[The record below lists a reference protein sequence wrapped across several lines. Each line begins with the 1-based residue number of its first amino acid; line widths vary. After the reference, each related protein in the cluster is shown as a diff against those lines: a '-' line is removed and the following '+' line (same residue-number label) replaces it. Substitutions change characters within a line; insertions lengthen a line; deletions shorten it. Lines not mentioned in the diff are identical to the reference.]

1 MNKKALALW
10 FFKLVLAGLYLMMAI
25 PKFGANEITIH
36 IFTTLGVE
44 PWGRYLTGAIEL
56 SVFVLILIPATAI
69 YGVILSLGVLSG
81 AILSHLTILGIV
93 VQNEAGTVNDG
104 GEIFTTALIM
114 LGLTLV
120 NLYLNRRSIP
130 FIGGH

>member
-56 SVFVLILIPATAI
+56 SVFVLILIPSTAI

>member
-1 MNKKALALW
+1 MDKKVIALW
-10 FFKLVLAGLYLMMAI
+10 IFKVVLAGMYLMMAI

-44 PWGRYLTGAIEL
+44 PWGRYLTGAIEA
-56 SVFVLILIPATAI
+56 SVFVLILVPKTAI
-69 YGVILSLGVLSG
+69 YGMILSLGVLLG
-81 AILSHLTILGIV
+81 AILSHLTVLGMV
-93 VQNEAGTVNDG
+93 VQNETGTVNDG

-114 LGLTLV
+114 LALTLV

-130 FIGGH
+130 IIGKS